1 VAHRFPTEEP
11 TQEVGYCGL
20 CRVEG
25 NPVLETLLAI
35 CPRGAQH
42 ELVIVK
48 RVGAR
53 HREDHALVTRLLAE
67 ARAAMPLRHRN
78 IVSILD
84 VVLESMSIVTEYQ
97 PGDSLEVLLA
107 RGIPV
112 PAVCTIAH
120 DLAAALAHAHQ
131 HQGIAFSHRALSP
144 SSILVADSGVAKLD
158 DFGVMRVVISHPAAG
173 ELARKT
179 LRYEAPESRREH
191 PTGTPADLYA
201 LGAILHEAL
210 TGVRSFVGSRSA
222 SGSASAPRTA
232 QHAPGAAPPPSA
244 TNPQVP
250 WQLDRLVAE
259 LLDPDPRRRPTASQV
274 MTRLEELP
282 RASAEQLGQWL
293 TAPPRRKA
301 RRRALEE
308 KAIEQ
313 VRAQGFGAWTKLPP
327 AATATRNRSKPRTQ
341 SEARPAPA
349 QQQPAPAQQQP
360 EQQQQQQP
368 APQQKKQPKP
378 KQRTKTTQGTQPPAR
393 QVAVRPPR
401 HLRVMP
407 LKPTPARG
415 SDPWWMLET
424 EQRAPAQQSE
434 QPSRQ
439 PSPWPPEQLPAHTP
453 QPRWAQLP
461 TETEPVLRTPAVAV
475 QALPVSQPRF
485 RGRAPRESVEQYA
498 PAAPVVQVA
507 PVAQV
512 AQVVHAAQV
521 AAAPSVLMASQESG
535 LLMAP
540 PTLARSPTHAA
551 PRRWLSALTATVAIA
566 IGSVALWPVLSERA
580 VRSGGAA
587 LETLNRSL
595 SRPIP
600 AAKPATHPTFEPILP
615 GDDLAA
621 RPAAPS
627 PPSPPSPPRA
637 GAAAAIPLAPSLAT
651 SRDATIAPS
660 DRSEP
665 PRAGPRRIKRP
676 GKRKRLRSAKPPP
689 SPSVRASPEARPQLP
704 DL

>member
-11 TQEVGYCGL
+11 TQEVGYRGL

-35 CPRGAQH
+35 CPSGPQH

-48 RVGAR
+48 RVGTR

-78 IVSILD
+78 IVSVLD

-120 DLAAALAHAHQ
+120 DLAAALSHAHQ

-179 LRYEAPESRREH
+179 LRYAAPESRREH

-210 TGVRSFVGSRSA
+210 TGVRSFVGFGSA

-232 QHAPGAAPPPSA
+232 QHAPRAALPPSA

-250 WQLDRLVAE
+250 WQLDQLVAE

-341 SEARPAPA
+341 PEARQQQQPEQPAPA
-349 QQQPAPAQQQP
+349 QQQPAPAQQQ
-360 EQQQQQQP
+360 QQQQ
-368 APQQKKQPKP
+368 PQQKKQP

-401 HLRVMP
+401 HLRAMP

-434 QPSRQ
+434 QPSQQ

-485 RGRAPRESVEQYA
+485 RGRAPRESVAQY
-498 PAAPVVQVA
+498 A

-512 AQVVHAAQV
+512 APAAQVAQAAPV
-521 AAAPSVLMASQESG
+521 AAAPSALMASQESG
-535 LLMAP
+535 LLVAP
-540 PTLARSPTHAA
+540 PTLARSPAHAA

-595 SRPIP
+595 SRPTP

-621 RPAAPS
+621 RPAAPNETSPTS
-627 PPSPPSPPRA
+627 PPSSTRA
-637 GAAAAIPLAPSLAT
+637 GAAAAIPPAPSLAT